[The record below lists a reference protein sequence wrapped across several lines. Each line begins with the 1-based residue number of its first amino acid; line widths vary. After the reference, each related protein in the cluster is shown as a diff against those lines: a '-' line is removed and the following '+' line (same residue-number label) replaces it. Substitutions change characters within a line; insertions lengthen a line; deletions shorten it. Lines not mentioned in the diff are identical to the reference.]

1 MFHITRS
8 QLRRLGAAV
17 AIATLPVASV
27 ACSDDSSGSAAE
39 QGTDASPGQESAA
52 ASLALK
58 ATVID
63 VRTPEE
69 FSAGHVDGAQLI
81 DVQGSSF
88 DADIAKLDP
97 ATTYV
102 VYCRSGNRSA
112 TAATRMRDAGL
123 TVFDGGA
130 MDAMVAAGWPTA

>member
-1 MFHITRS
+1 MGGGAG
-8 QLRRLGAAV
+8 LGAFT
-17 AIATLPVASV
+17 I
-27 ACSDDSSGSAAE
+27 GSLDV
-39 QGTDASPGQESAA
+39 GF
-52 ASLALK
+52 AL
-58 ATVID
+58 
-63 VRTPEE
+63 R
-69 FSAGHVDGAQLI
+69 FGHVDGAQLI

-88 DADIAKLDP
+88 DADIAKLDR